1 MDMGAFAIQG
11 LSIYGVKFESTNSF
25 TESGKRIIKISVPE
39 FSELKN
45 VNVEYM
51 AGEVLA
57 KRAREIIKDARFD
70 VVLMRRIRKNEHW
83 TKENS
88 KAAENA
94 LINAYSSSR
103 ESIIFDSL

>member
-11 LSIYGVKFESTNSF
+11 LSMYGVKFESTNTF
-25 TESGKRIIKISVPE
+25 AENGKRIIKISVPE

-45 VNVEYM
+45 VNEEYM

-57 KRAREIIKDARFD
+57 KRAREIIKDAGFD
-70 VVLMRRIRKNEHW
+70 VVLMRRIRENEQW
-83 TKENS
+83 TKADR

-94 LINAYSSSR
+94 LADAYSRSR